1 MTQPGVHTSNPFA
14 PRFKFQVVISGRE
27 FPPAEAG
34 SKKVAKQDAA
44 VKAMAILLREAK
56 AKDSGQP
63 EELSHCPMEEDSEK
77 PAESQPP
84 SSSATSL
91 FSGKSPVTTLL
102 ECMHKLGNSCEFR
115 LLSKEGP
122 AHDPKFQY
130 CVAVGAQTFP
140 TVSAPSKK
148 VAKQMA
154 AEEAMKALQ
163 EEAAN
168 SADDQSGGANT
179 DSLDDSVAPNK
190 IRRIGELVRYLNT
203 NPVGGLLEYARS
215 HGFAAEFKLIDQSG
229 PPHEPK

>member
-1 MTQPGVHTSNPFA
+1 M
-14 PRFKFQVVISGRE
+14 
-27 FPPAEAG
+27 
-34 SKKVAKQDAA
+34 
-44 VKAMAILLREAK
+44 KAMAILLREAK

-63 EELSHCPMEEDSEK
+63 EELSNCPMEEDPEK

-140 TVSAPSKK
+140 SVSAPSKK

-168 SADDQSGGANT
+168 SADDQ
-179 DSLDDSVAPNK
+179 
-190 IRRIGELVRYLNT
+190 
-203 NPVGGLLEYARS
+203 VGRCPAQATA
-215 HGFAAEFKLIDQSG
+215 HCF
-229 PPHEPK
+229 